1 MKKINMVEFAND
13 LLGGKEKTYDAV
25 IKVEWATSFEAKSKE
40 DFIKKAKEQWK
51 QDYDIELVD
60 DEIKILEE
68 E

>member
-1 MKKINMVEFAND
+1 MVEYAND

-25 IKVEWATSFEAKSKE
+25 IKVEWLTSFEAKSKK
-40 DFIKKAKEQWK
+40 DFIEKAKEQLK

-68 E
+68 K